1 MCNLGEHCRFL
12 TRPRTLED
20 AVLETLPTLQCE
32 PTDRC
37 EWSTRREYGS
47 AYFKNARHRLL
58 DLINLLH
65 RFKPYT
71 LVPTSTVKMGFSFK
85 GLTTSALVNGAV
97 PNQHANEKDIADV
110 PAAVDGHTSMD
121 ASRRPDEKI
130 GAPRSPSSMSGS
142 DDEELN
148 KVDTHAEQ
156 GVQAIQAVTFVWTK
170 KDLIMAYVL

>member
-1 MCNLGEHCRFL
+1 
-12 TRPRTLED
+12 
-20 AVLETLPTLQCE
+20 
-32 PTDRC
+32 
-37 EWSTRREYGS
+37 
-47 AYFKNARHRLL
+47 
-58 DLINLLH
+58 
-65 RFKPYT
+65 
-71 LVPTSTVKMGFSFK
+71 VPTCTSVEMGFSFK

-97 PNQHANEKDIADV
+97 PNQHANEKDVADV

-121 ASRRPDEKI
+121 VSRRPDEKI
-130 GAPRSPSSMSGS
+130 GAPRTPTSMSES